1 MKLLFDHNLSHKL
14 VSRLADLFP
23 QASHTRMADLTQATD
38 SVVWDFA
45 RRGDFVIVTLDA
57 DFFDLLNLYGSPPR
71 VIWIRCG
78 NQPTVFYE
86 KPCIAPAPAGCL
98 TDGSREAKGAAQVW
112 RRFSGGDV

>member
-1 MKLLFDHNLSHKL
+1 
-14 VSRLADLFP
+14 
-23 QASHTRMADLTQATD
+23 LTQATD

-86 KPCIAPAPAGCL
+86 KLLRARQARIVEWLRDPVAGGL
-98 TDGSREAKGAAQVW
+98 EIYAEDESKP
-112 RRFSGGDV
+112 